1 MAAIIPIKYY
11 NTYILKKVTGGVLSP
26 LQTYDWYV
34 EEARIRGGYN
44 NVQTGLSPRAFL
56 KSDNNATETLA
67 NSIMYSGV
75 VNSRTGIN
83 QTNQFPSGEDITR
96 TVDPSKGSIQ
106 KLYAE
111 DTNLIIFQERKVN
124 KALIDKDAI
133 YTQEGQP
140 VQTASN
146 VVIGAIVA
154 YAGEFGISQNPES
167 FAVYGFRKYFTDRD
181 KGSVM
186 RLSQDGLSEI
196 SNFGMY
202 DYFRDAFLTLGSDK
216 AIGGW
221 DIHNKCYTLSL
232 QPTAPNTTP
241 VTLSFDENVKGWTS
255 RFSYLP
261 NQMFSV
267 QNGFYSTKNGSIY
280 LHYSADVNRANFY
293 GDLTEDLPAGIGQ
306 FDSTVKTIFN
316 TNPSLV
322 KGFQTIN
329 YEGGSNW
336 QMTNLVTN
344 SGSLDVPPLKDQY
357 TDSDTA
363 NPINVFEMPTTL
375 AALENSL
382 FKNKFKQKEDKY
394 FANLVNTSSFTQGE
408 VVYGKS
414 ISGVKGFFATVDM
427 KATNTATSGTN
438 ELFSVSLDYNES
450 SY

>member
-11 NTYILKKVTGGVLSP
+11 NTYILKKVTGGVSSP

-56 KSDNNATETLA
+56 KSDNNSTEILS
-67 NSIMYSGV
+67 NSIIYSGV

-83 QTNQFPSGEDITR
+83 QTNQFASGEDITR

-106 KLYAE
+106 RLHAE
-111 DTNLIIFQERKVN
+111 DTNLIIFQERKVS

-241 VTLSFDENVKGWTS
+241 ATLSFDENVKGWTS

-280 LHYSADVNRANFY
+280 LHYSVDVNRANFY

-316 TNPSLV
+316 TNPSLI
-322 KGFQTIN
+322 KSFKTIN

-336 QMTNLVTN
+336 QMTSLVTN

-414 ISGVKGFFATVDM
+414 I
-427 KATNTATSGTN
+427 
-438 ELFSVSLDYNES
+438 
-450 SY
+450 

>member
-11 NTYILKKVTGGVLSP
+11 NTYILKKVTGGVSSP

-56 KSDNNATETLA
+56 KSDNNSTEILG
-67 NSIMYSGV
+67 NSIIYSGV

-83 QTNQFPSGEDITR
+83 QTNQFASGEDITR

-106 KLYAE
+106 RLYAE
-111 DTNLIIFQERKVN
+111 DTNLIIFQERKVS

-146 VVIGAIVA
+146 VVIGGIVA

-202 DYFRDAFLTLGSDK
+202 DYFRDAFLTLGNDK

-232 QPTAPNTTP
+232 QPTAPNTTQT
-241 VTLSFDENVKGWTS
+241 TLSFDENVKGWTS

-280 LHYSADVNRANFY
+280 LHYIKDVNRAYFY
-293 GDLTEDLPAGIGQ
+293 ETQ
-306 FDSTVKTIFN
+306 YDSTIKTIFN
-316 TNPSLV
+316 ANPSLI
-322 KGFQTIN
+322 KSFKTIN

-336 QMTNLVTN
+336 QMTNLITN
-344 SGSLDVPPLKDQY
+344 TGSLDITLKDQY

-363 NPINVFEMPTTL
+363 NPISVFEMPTTL

-414 ISGVKGFFATVDM
+414 ISGVKGFFATVDL

>member
-11 NTYILKKVTGGVLSP
+11 NTYILKKVTGGVSSP

-56 KSDNNATETLA
+56 KSDNNSTEILS
-67 NSIMYSGV
+67 NSIIYSGV

-83 QTNQFPSGEDITR
+83 QTNQFASGEDITR

-106 KLYAE
+106 RLHAE
-111 DTNLIIFQERKVN
+111 DTNLIIFQERKVS

-241 VTLSFDENVKGWTS
+241 ATLSFDENVKGWTS

-280 LHYSADVNRANFY
+280 LHYSVDVNRANFY

-316 TNPSLV
+316 TNPSLI
-322 KGFQTIN
+322 KSFQTIN

-336 QMTNLVTN
+336 QMTSLVTN
-344 SGSLDVPPLKDQY
+344 SGSNAPNTNQY

-394 FANLVNTSSFTQGE
+394 FANLVNTSGFTQGE

>member
-11 NTYILKKVTGGVLSP
+11 NTYILKKVTGGVSSP

-56 KSDNNATETLA
+56 KSDNNSTEILG
-67 NSIMYSGV
+67 NSIIYSGV

-83 QTNQFPSGEDITR
+83 QTNQFASGEDITR

-111 DTNLIIFQERKVN
+111 DNNLIIFQERKVN

-146 VVIGAIVA
+146 VVIGAIIA

-167 FAVYGFRKYFTDRD
+167 FAVYGYRKYFTDRD

-202 DYFRDAFLTLGSDK
+202 DYFRDAFLSLGNDK

-232 QPTAPNTTP
+232 QPTAPNTTQT
-241 VTLSFDENVKGWTS
+241 TLSFDENVKGWTS

-280 LHYSADVNRANFY
+280 LHYSSGVNRAYFY
-293 GDLTEDLPAGIGQ
+293 ETQ
-306 FDSTVKTIFN
+306 YDSTIKTIFN
-316 TNPSLV
+316 ANPSLI
-322 KGFQTIN
+322 KSFKTIN

-336 QMTNLVTN
+336 QMTSLITN
-344 SGSLDVPPLKDQY
+344 TGSLDTTLKDQY

-363 NPINVFEMPTTL
+363 NPISVFEMPTTL

-414 ISGVKGFFATVDM
+414 ISGVKGFFATVDL

>member
-11 NTYILKKVTGGVLSP
+11 NTYILKKVTGGVSSP

-56 KSDNNATETLA
+56 KSDNNSTEILS
-67 NSIMYSGV
+67 NSIIYSGV

-83 QTNQFPSGEDITR
+83 QTNQFASGEDITR

-106 KLYAE
+106 RLHAE
-111 DTNLIIFQERKVN
+111 DTNLIIFQERKVS

-241 VTLSFDENVKGWTS
+241 ATLSFDENVKGWTS

-280 LHYSADVNRANFY
+280 LHYSVDVNRANFY
-293 GDLTEDLPAGIGQ
+293 
-306 FDSTVKTIFN
+306 
-316 TNPSLV
+316 
-322 KGFQTIN
+322 
-329 YEGGSNW
+329 
-336 QMTNLVTN
+336 
-344 SGSLDVPPLKDQY
+344 
-357 TDSDTA
+357 
-363 NPINVFEMPTTL
+363 
-375 AALENSL
+375 
-382 FKNKFKQKEDKY
+382 
-394 FANLVNTSSFTQGE
+394 
-408 VVYGKS
+408 
-414 ISGVKGFFATVDM
+414 
-427 KATNTATSGTN
+427 
-438 ELFSVSLDYNES
+438 
-450 SY
+450 

>member
-1 MAAIIPIKYY
+1 
-11 NTYILKKVTGGVLSP
+11 
-26 LQTYDWYV
+26 
-34 EEARIRGGYN
+34 
-44 NVQTGLSPRAFL
+44 
-56 KSDNNATETLA
+56 
-67 NSIMYSGV
+67 
-75 VNSRTGIN
+75 
-83 QTNQFPSGEDITR
+83 
-96 TVDPSKGSIQ
+96 
-106 KLYAE
+106 
-111 DTNLIIFQERKVN
+111 
-124 KALIDKDAI
+124 
-133 YTQEGQP
+133 
-140 VQTASN
+140 
-146 VVIGAIVA
+146 
-154 YAGEFGISQNPES
+154 
-167 FAVYGFRKYFTDRD
+167 
-181 KGSVM
+181 
-186 RLSQDGLSEI
+186 
-196 SNFGMY
+196 
-202 DYFRDAFLTLGSDK
+202 
-216 AIGGW
+216 
-221 DIHNKCYTLSL
+221 
-232 QPTAPNTTP
+232 
-241 VTLSFDENVKGWTS
+241 
-255 RFSYLP
+255 
-261 NQMFSV
+261 
-267 QNGFYSTKNGSIY
+267 

>member
-11 NTYILKKVTGGVLSP
+11 NTYVLKSIKPSGFSNI
-26 LQTYDWYV
+26 YDWYV

-56 KSDNNATETLA
+56 KSEQNSTEILS
-67 NSIMYSGV
+67 NSIIYSGV

-83 QTNQFPSGEDITR
+83 QTNQFASGEDITR

-146 VVIGAIVA
+146 VVIGGIIA

-167 FAVYGFRKYFTDRD
+167 FAVYGYRKYFTDKD

-186 RLSQDGLSEI
+186 RLSQDGLTEI
-196 SNFGMY
+196 SNYGMY
-202 DYFRDAFLTLGSDK
+202 DFFRDSFKTLGTGK

-232 QPTAPNTTP
+232 QPSAVNATAT
-241 VTLSFDENVKGWTS
+241 TLSFDENVKGWVS
-255 RFSYLP
+255 RYSYTPNNLFSI
-261 NQMFSV
+261 
-267 QNGFYSTKNGSIY
+267 QNSFYSTTLGSIFI
-280 LHYSADVNRANFY
+280 HNSIGPNRANFY
-293 GDLTEDLPAGIGQ
+293 GCQ
-306 FDSTVKTIFN
+306 YDSTVKTIFN

-322 KGFQTIN
+322 KSFKTIN
-329 YEGGSNW
+329 YEGGTNW
-336 QMTNLVTN
+336 QMTSLTTN
-344 SGSLDVPPLKDQY
+344 E
-357 TDSDTA
+357 DSA
-363 NPINVFEMPTTL
+363 NAINVFSIPL
-375 AALENSL
+375 SL
-382 FKNKFKQKEDKY
+382 NAMQTAMLKNEFKRKEDKY
-394 FANLVNTSSFTQGE
+394 FANLVNTSAFQQGE

-427 KATNTATSGTN
+427 KATNTVTSGTN
-438 ELFSVSLDYNES
+438 ELFSVSLDYAES

>member
-1 MAAIIPIKYY
+1 MAIIPIKYY
-11 NTYILKKVTGGVLSP
+11 NTYILKKINPPTAPNTAGLESAN
-26 LQTYDWYV
+26 WYV

-56 KSDNNATETLA
+56 KSEDNSTELLK
-67 NSIMYSGV
+67 NSIIYSGV
-75 VNSRTGIN
+75 YNSRTGTN
-83 QTNQFPSGEDITR
+83 QSNQFPSGEDITR

-111 DTNLIIFQERKVN
+111 DTNLIIFQERKIS

-146 VVIGAIVA
+146 VVIGGIVA

-167 FAVYGFRKYFTDRD
+167 FAVYGFRKYFTDKD

-202 DYFRDAFLTLGSDK
+202 DYFRDAFLSLGNDK

-232 QPTAPNTTP
+232 QPTAPNTTQT
-241 VTLSFDENVKGWTS
+241 TLSFDENVKGWTS

-280 LHYSADVNRANFY
+280 LHYSSGVNRAYFY
-293 GDLTEDLPAGIGQ
+293 ETQ
-306 FDSTVKTIFN
+306 YDSTIKTIFN
-316 TNPSLV
+316 ANPSLI
-322 KGFQTIN
+322 KSFKTIN

-336 QMTNLVTN
+336 QMTSLITN
-344 SGSLDVPPLKDQY
+344 TGSLDTTLKDQY

-363 NPINVFEMPTTL
+363 NPISVFEMPTTL

-414 ISGVKGFFATVDM
+414 ISGVKGFFATVDL